1 MDRACFRRQ
10 RLALSVM
17 ACADVSGMDGR
28 SAFWRQAN
36 GKPGPAARD
45 NPADMKILML
55 HNRYLVPGGEDQAT
69 TADAALLRDHG
80 HEVEL
85 LVEDNRRVELLG
97 KARTGMRTVWSRE
110 SYRRIDAKLQAGNFD
125 ILHVQNFFPLWSPA
139 VYYAA
144 SRNGVPVVQ
153 TLHNYRLMCANSL
166 LFRDQ
171 HVCEECMG
179 RVFPW
184 PAILHACY
192 RNNRAA
198 SAAVAAMISA
208 HKLAGTWSRR
218 VAIYI
223 AVSEFTR
230 EKYIA
235 GGMPAERIVVKP
247 NFIHPT
253 PSPGNGGGGY
263 ALYAGRL
270 SAEKGIATML
280 EAWKSARNPIP
291 LKIVGEGPLAEL
303 VIAAAKTGNGIEYL
317 GPRLLPEVLDLMRSA
332 EFLVFPSEWYET
344 MGRTIME
351 AFAVGTPVVAS
362 RIGPPA
368 SMIVPGETG
377 FHFQPGNVA
386 ELRERVEW
394 CSNHLVELRAM
405 RRRARQAFEANY
417 TGAANAE
424 ILLTAYGMA
433 KRTVAGR
440 KAN

>member
-1 MDRACFRRQ
+1 
-10 RLALSVM
+10 
-17 ACADVSGMDGR
+17 
-28 SAFWRQAN
+28 
-36 GKPGPAARD
+36 
-45 NPADMKILML
+45 MKILML
-55 HNRYLVPGGEDQAT
+55 HNRYLLPGGEDQAT
-69 TADAALLRDHG
+69 MADADLLRDQG
-80 HEVEL
+80 HEVDL
-85 LVEDNRRVELLG
+85 LVEDNRRVEQLG
-97 KARTGMRTVWSRE
+97 KGRTGMRTVWSRE
-110 SYRRIDAKLQAGNFD
+110 AYRRIDEKLRTGNFD
-125 ILHVQNFFPLWSPA
+125 ILHVQNFFPLWSPS

-144 SRNGVPVVQ
+144 SSNGVPVVQ

-171 HVCEECMG
+171 HVCEECVG
-179 RVFPW
+179 RLFSW

-198 SAAVAAMISA
+198 SAAVAGMISA

-230 EKYIA
+230 GKYIA
-235 GGMPAERIVVKP
+235 GGMAPDRIVVKP
-247 NFIHPT
+247 NFIHPA
-253 PSPGNGGGGY
+253 PLPGAGGGGY
-263 ALYAGRL
+263 ALYVGRL
-270 SAEKGIATML
+270 SPEKGIATML
-280 EAWKSARNPIP
+280 DAWKSARNTMP

-303 VIAAAKTGNGIEYL
+303 VYAAQAGSGIEYV
-317 GPRLLPEVLDLMRSA
+317 GPKSLPEVLDLMRSA

-377 FHFQPGNVA
+377 FHFQPGNAA

-394 CSNHLVELRAM
+394 CSSHLAELRAM
-405 RRRARQAFEANY
+405 RGKARQAFEANY

-424 ILLTAYGMA
+424 ILLAAYGMA
-433 KRTVAGR
+433 KRTVAGH
-440 KAN
+440 KAS